1 MAVNRMD
8 DTYRNLSLEILMLS
22 KKFIETVLHMHR
34 HLDIW
39 MHNMDCHTHTLL
51 EDTFHLYK
59 QVRIE
64 FCAVVSL
71 TQY

>member
-39 MHNMDCHTHTLL
+39 MHNMDCHTHIARGYFPPVQTS
-51 EDTFHLYK
+51 K
-59 QVRIE
+59 N
-64 FCAVVSL
+64 
-71 TQY
+71 